1 MTQINVNIF
10 FIGGA
15 ETVISS
21 RAEMEFFE
29 HRESKCNE
37 NNYYK
42 IILNY
47 NYNTAKLKMQNFA
60 TSVIA
65 SYFNLFYTLAK
76 AFVNFYSSNTYQ

>member
-1 MTQINVNIF
+1 MTQINVNF
-10 FIGGA
+10 GIGGA

-21 RAEMEFFE
+21 RTEMEFFE

-37 NNYYK
+37 NNYCK

-76 AFVNFYSSNTYQ
+76 AFVNFYSSVTYQ

>member
-1 MTQINVNIF
+1 MTQINVNF
-10 FIGGA
+10 GIGGA

-47 NYNTAKLKMQNFA
+47 NYNTAKLRCKILQR
-60 TSVIA
+60 
-65 SYFNLFYTLAK
+65 L
-76 AFVNFYSSNTYQ
+76 